1 MGTWGTDI
9 LDNDTSS
16 DVYADYIS
24 LCTNLSTEEVME
36 KITQFYGGKLQYP
49 EDRNNVWLAIAY
61 AQLET
66 NTLQKEV
73 AERVRNIIEL
83 GLDLELWKELK
94 SSEQDLKARK
104 EALERLLTRIEQ
116 YNLHV

>member
-1 MGTWGTDI
+1 MGTWGTNI

-24 LCTNLSTEEVME
+24 LSTDMSTEEVME
-36 KITQFYGGKLQYP
+36 KITHFYREKLQYP
-49 EDRNNVWLAIAY
+49 EDRNNVWFAIAW

-73 AERVRNIIEL
+73 AARVQNIIES
-83 GLDLELWKELK
+83 GLDLLLWKELNA
-94 SSEQDLKARK
+94 SEQDLEARK
-104 EALERLLTRIEQ
+104 EKLEQLLIRIQQQKAL
-116 YNLHV
+116 